1 MAGSMEPSAPI
12 TTVDVPGNS
21 PELQAITYTTPRL
34 FCRRVQPSDAE
45 DIFLIRSKAEVAK
58 FS

>member
-1 MAGSMEPSAPI
+1 MAGPMESSAPV
-12 TTVDVPGNS
+12 TSADVVGNS

-34 FCRRVQPSDAE
+34 FCRRVHPSDAE
-45 DIFLIRSKAEVAK
+45 DIFRIRSNPNVAK